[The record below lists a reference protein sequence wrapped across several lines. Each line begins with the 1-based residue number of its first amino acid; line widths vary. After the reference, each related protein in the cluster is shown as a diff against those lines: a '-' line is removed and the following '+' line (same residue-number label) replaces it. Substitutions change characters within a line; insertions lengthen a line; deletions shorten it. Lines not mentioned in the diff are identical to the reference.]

1 MPLLSGFKWLTV
13 ESPAEQALRHKI
25 AGYAIWLDFFR
36 PFSPVEEFYVSRRP
50 GLAVAF
56 ALAGATGEAEILLAL
71 RSVFFEETKE
81 SAPLKETT
89 KSFLAAR
96 SLSHSSCYVSAFSVD
111 RF

>member
-25 AGYAIWLDFFR
+25 AGYAIWLDFFC

-56 ALAGATGEAEILLAL
+56 ALAGATGQAEILPAL
-71 RSVFFEETKE
+71 RSIFESLGLVE
-81 SAPLKETT
+81 SRGIPIAEGNHQAIP
-89 KSFLAAR
+89 R
-96 SLSHSSCYVSAFSVD
+96 CP
-111 RF
+111 